1 MSRPEPGSE
10 KALPGRPSGAYKAS
24 VADEETEL
32 MLRVAGGDEAA
43 FEPLVRRV
51 LPRLVG
57 YFRRLGADGAL
68 AEDCAQ
74 DVLLK
79 IYRARR
85 NYAARARFVT
95 FLFHVARNHWIDVYR
110 QRRSG
115 PRFVSAHGGRRG
127 EDQDERGPPEFP
139 APPSDPGET
148 LSRRHLL
155 ETLRRAV
162 ADLSDEHREVFVLA
176 RVEHLRYQEIGEIL
190 GIPVGTVKSRM
201 HAAWKQIRAAL
212 RREGIEP

>member
-1 MSRPEPGSE
+1 L
-10 KALPGRPSGAYKAS
+10 ALPPRISRAYKAI

-57 YFRRLGADGAL
+57 YFRRLGADAAL

-74 DVLLK
+74 DTLLK
-79 IYRARR
+79 IYKARAK
-85 NYAARARFVT
+85 YAARARFLT

-110 QRRSG
+110 QRRAG
-115 PRFVSAHGGRRG
+115 PRFVSAHGAGRD
-127 EDQDERGPPEFP
+127 EERGAPEFP
-139 APPSDPGET
+139 APARDPGGAIARDQ
-148 LSRRHLL
+148 LVAAL
-155 ETLRRAV
+155 ERAV
-162 ADLSDEHREVFVLA
+162 QSLADEHREVFVLA
-176 RVEHLRYQEIGEIL
+176 RVESLRYQEIGEIL